1 MTSITAKKTRISDN
15 ILLALIGLCTFFS
28 AALIVVIIVYVFSK
42 GIPFFKFKDLTT
54 PQSALNN
61 PNGLLGNI
69 INTLYIILGTLILAC
84 PIGIGGAIYLNEYAK
99 NKKFVAAVSFATEVL
114 SGIPSIIF
122 GLFGMIFFGELL
134 GFKYSILTGCF
145 TLTLLILPIIIRSTQ
160 TALASVP
167 EIYRE
172 AARGL
177 GATKWYMIHT
187 VILPS
192 CLPGI
197 LTGVILAMWRIIA
210 ESAALLFTAGSAYL
224 MPRDF
229 FSHFLE
235 SGGTLTI
242 QLYIAMTNAQYG
254 QAFVIGMI
262 LIVLIFLMNALA
274 KWITKR
280 FDVNSKE

>member
-1 MTSITAKKTRISDN
+1 MYVNGSKKNLKNLSGDSYKAEFTTEVDSDGVTVTVELDDEFDGEVSLTN
-15 ILLALIGLCTFFS
+15 L
-28 AALIVVIIVYVFSK
+28 YV
-42 GIPFFKFKDLTT
+42 
-54 PQSALNN
+54 
-61 PNGLLGNI
+61 NGKEVKNK
-69 INTLYIILGTLILAC
+69 
-84 PIGIGGAIYLNEYAK
+84 EF
-99 NKKFVAAVSFATEVL
+99 NKKFVEAVSFATEVL

-167 EIYRE
+167 ESYRE

-197 LTGVILAMWRIIA
+197 LTGVILAMGRIIA

-274 KWITKR
+274 KWITKH
-280 FDVNSKE
+280 FDVNTKE

>member
-15 ILLALIGLCTFFS
+15 ILLALIGICTFFS

-42 GIPFFKFKDLTT
+42 GIPFFKFKDLIS
-54 PQSALNN
+54 PQSALTN

-69 INTLYIILGTLILAC
+69 INTLYIILGTLLLAC

-99 NKKFVAAVSFATEVL
+99 NKKFVEAVSFATEVL

-167 EIYRE
+167 ESYRE

-187 VILPS
+187 VILP
-192 CLPGI
+192 
-197 LTGVILAMWRIIA
+197 R
-210 ESAALLFTAGSAYL
+210 
-224 MPRDF
+224 RDF

-274 KWITKR
+274 KWITKH
-280 FDVNSKE
+280 FDVNTKE

>member
-1 MTSITAKKTRISDN
+1 M
-15 ILLALIGLCTFFS
+15 
-28 AALIVVIIVYVFSK
+28 
-42 GIPFFKFKDLTT
+42 
-54 PQSALNN
+54 
-61 PNGLLGNI
+61 
-69 INTLYIILGTLILAC
+69 
-84 PIGIGGAIYLNEYAK
+84 
-99 NKKFVAAVSFATEVL
+99 
-114 SGIPSIIF
+114 
-122 GLFGMIFFGELL
+122 
-134 GFKYSILTGCF
+134 
-145 TLTLLILPIIIRSTQ
+145 ILPIIIRSTQ

-167 EIYRE
+167 ESYRE

-197 LTGVILAMWRIIA
+197 LTGVILAMGRIIA

-274 KWITKR
+274 KWITKH
-280 FDVNSKE
+280 FDVNTKE